1 MESEMPNI
9 TIEEVEKVAALAKL
23 EFTGEEKQIFTEQ
36 FSKIVGFIEQIGQLN
51 TDNILPTT
59 HAVEKKNVL
68 REDKVIPSMPNEAIG
83 KIAPKFSD
91 GSIVVPKIIEY

>member
-1 MESEMPNI
+1 MAEISI
-9 TIEEVEKVAALAKL
+9 DEVEKTAKL
-23 EFTGEEKQIFTEQ
+23 AMLEFSGEEKKKFTGQ
-36 FSKIVGFIEQIGQLN
+36 FTKIIGFIEKISELN
-51 TDNILPTT
+51 TENIQPTT

-68 REDKVIPSMPNEAIG
+68 RKDELQPSMTNDEIG